1 MQQAE
6 AVIVERYPQLV
17 RLAYLSLPTSLD
29 RHSRVLRAHRAVQQ
43 ALRSAGRGS
52 HGGRTGGSTG
62 PGTEDR
68 PDTLTAVRAEV
79 VRRVAGPGR
88 PPLPLPPWVW
98 GLRMWPA
105 AEGLDEIARTLAP
118 LTPAGRAA
126 HVLCRLDG
134 LDEPGAVRILEHA
147 GIRDAAAAVRAA
159 LAVPTAP
166 ADTTAPTGEAGPYTA
181 LPHPTALDAAA
192 VNTRPSDLLRRR
204 NRVRA
209 VWAAT
214 GVLVLA
220 AVLGRAAAGGGPDP
234 TASGP
239 YAGSPA
245 ARTALD
251 PARLVRVPAQAWSDT
266 GRVDFTAWPARGSR
280 TGDSALLTRAL
291 GTWAAPPEGTAVTVS
306 PATPAEPPVRPPHLL
321 YAGDADGPAGAPAGA
336 SAVVLLDG
344 DRIVRY
350 VERDGRRRSLDI
362 SRVDDAG
369 VTTAAALTLGRT
381 GDTARQL
388 LAPWIATAAER
399 DLGAPAEPVRTL
411 PIDRDGTVLARVPRT
426 DGPCGSRPV
435 LEVASSARIVEKHSF
450 LLADLGGLLP
460 VHLTYTPL
468 AEGAAAVPARQPR
481 EATGAAA
488 LERWAQEACT
498 LQGVDARAVRSVNLW
513 DFAAADLPENS
524 GRAVWSC
531 SRATHWSG
539 QGDVEVRLRPAGGS
553 SVPVARARAT
563 AACGRFGQ
571 HVLAGTVWSAPSGRP
586 YLLAAGSRE
595 VAEIDATGPVRAHAS
610 GRSLTAQAP
619 APAPAPA
626 PAARPALTARLHSG
640 AVITALDGDRGGR
653 D

>member
-1 MQQAE
+1 MRQAE

-43 ALRSAGRGS
+43 ALRSGGRGS
-52 HGGRTGGSTG
+52 HGGGTG
-62 PGTEDR
+62 PRAEDR
-68 PDTLTAVRAEV
+68 PDTLTAVRAQV
-79 VRRVAGPGR
+79 VRRVSGPGRR
-88 PPLPLPPWVW
+88 PPLPLPPWVWVW

-105 AEGLDEIARTLAP
+105 AEGLDEVARTLAP
-118 LTPAGRAA
+118 LTPPARTAY
-126 HVLCRLDG
+126 VLCRLDG
-134 LDEPGAVRILEHA
+134 LDESGAVRVLEHA
-147 GIRDAAAAVRAA
+147 GIREAAAAVREA
-159 LAVPTAP
+159 LGVP
-166 ADTTAPTGEAGPYTA
+166 ADPLDVTPPTGRAGPYAA

-209 VWAAT
+209 AWAAT
-214 GVLVLA
+214 GVLLLA
-220 AVLGRAAAGGGPDP
+220 AVLGRAAAVEGPDP
-234 TASGP
+234 AAAGP

-251 PARLVRVPAQAWSDT
+251 PGRLVRIPAEAWSDT

-280 TGDSALLTRAL
+280 TGDSALLARAL
-291 GTWAAPPEGTAVTVS
+291 GTWAAPPEGTAVAVS

-321 YAGDADGPAGAPAGA
+321 YAGDADGSAGPRGGA
-336 SAVVLLDG
+336 SVVVLLDT

-350 VERDGRRRSLDI
+350 TEHDGRRRSLDI

-369 VTTAAALTLGRT
+369 VTTAAALTLGRS

-399 DLGAPAEPVRTL
+399 DLTAPAGPTRTL
-411 PIDRDGTVLARVPRT
+411 PIDRDGAVVARVPRAE
-426 DGPCGSRPV
+426 GPCGSRPV

-468 AEGAAAVPARQPR
+468 AEGTDAVPARQPR
-481 EATGAAA
+481 EATGPAA

-513 DFAAADLPENS
+513 DFAATDLPENS

-531 SRATHWSG
+531 SRATHWTG
-539 QGDVEVRLRPAGGS
+539 QGDVEVRLRPPTGP
-553 SVPVARARAT
+553 SVSVTRARAT

-571 HVLAGTVWSAPSGRP
+571 HVLAGTVWGAPSGRP

-595 VAEIDATGPVRAHAS
+595 VAEITATGPVRARAS
-610 GRSLTAQAP
+610 GRSLTTP
-619 APAPAPA
+619 APAPTTRAT
-626 PAARPALTARLHSG
+626 LTARLHSA
-640 AVITALDGDRGGR
+640 AVITALDGTGGGR